1 MKRSST
7 RERGLAPANS
17 SARGHS
23 LHEEPQASMGLNE
36 SRPVRGLLILAGAVT
51 MAACGSAGDGSMLYE
66 PWIAGPGPRQ
76 PAFLGFPGVY
86 DGRGPAPVGAT
97 GFPKLLSQTGAF
109 ADTESLQPASGI
121 LPYEI
126 QVPLWSDGATKRR
139 WISVPE
145 DTPIGFSADEHFDIP
160 VGSVFVKHFEMA
172 LDERFPE
179 RRSRLETRVWV
190 AARSDAQYGVTYKW
204 NADQTDAELLIAG
217 ETEELTIVGADGEQ
231 RTQPY
236 FYPGPAD
243 CQGCH
248 NAQAGFV
255 LGVRAAQLNREVSYR
270 LDRPPIDQLS
280 AWSEWGLIDRRIDVS
295 ISAQA
300 PRLAAVADEQASLE
314 DRVRSY
320 WDGNC
325 AMCHAGADGV
335 VPGWD
340 ARFSTALDDQGLA
353 EPPQNPRAPATRLI
367 EPGSPEQSLIYV
379 RGDTAEVTL
388 RMPPLGRNRVD
399 DAYIELLGRWIA
411 SLEAR

>member
-1 MKRSST
+1 
-7 RERGLAPANS
+7 LAAII
-17 SARGHS
+17 A
-23 LHEEPQASMGLNE
+23 M
-36 SRPVRGLLILAGAVT
+36 V
-51 MAACGSAGDGSMLYE
+51 ACGSAGDGEVLYE

-76 PAFLGFPGVY
+76 PAFLSFPTVY

-109 ADTESLQPASGI
+109 ADIESLRPVSGI

-126 QVPLWSDGATKRR
+126 QVPLWSDGAYKQR
-139 WISVPE
+139 WISVPD
-145 DTPIGFSADEHFDIP
+145 DTTIGFSADEQLDIP
-160 VGSVFVKHFEMA
+160 VGTVFVKHFEMA

-179 RRSRLETRVWV
+179 RRRRLETRFWV
-190 AARSDAQYGVTYKW
+190 AARPDAQYGVTYKW
-204 NADQTDAELLIAG
+204 NTEQTDAELLISG
-217 ETEELTIVGADGEQ
+217 ETEELTIIGADGAE

-236 FYPGPAD
+236 FYPGSAD
-243 CQGCH
+243 CQSCH
-248 NAQAGFV
+248 NARAGFV
-255 LGVRAAQLNREVSYR
+255 LGVRTAQLNRDVSYR

-300 PRLAAVADEQASLE
+300 SRLPAVADEEASLE

-325 AMCHAGADGV
+325 AMCHAGADGS

-340 ARFSTALDDQGLA
+340 ARFSTALEDQGIA
-353 EPPQNPRAPATRLI
+353 EAPQTPRAPATRLI
-367 EPGSPEQSLIYV
+367 EPGSPEQSLIYL
-379 RGDTAEVTL
+379 RGDTAEVRL

-399 DAYIELLGRWIA
+399 AAYVELLGRWIA
-411 SLEAR
+411 SLEAP